1 MQRTTFTLVLAAST
15 PHGTLTQFTCDV
27 PLGRYIAVRR
37 VLVHAGLDVRT
48 LRARVRDVAAEM
60 QSAGVV
66 ATDDACVV
74 KVQRV

>member
-1 MQRTTFTLVLAAST
+1 MQRTTFTLVLAANT

-27 PLGRYIAVRR
+27 PLGRYIAVGR

-60 QSAGVV
+60 QRPGVV
-66 ATDDACVV
+66 VTDNTCTV
-74 KVQRV
+74 KVNRV